1 MSLSQDRVIFNS
13 RKWGKGKFHWDL
25 IVTHDF
31 FFFNKALSTW
41 ILYQENKVGEPL
53 FFPFTLCLPPNSFFQ
68 EGDSHFSLHSIVSI
82 LYFLLFLLLF
92 FYPTFKKF
100 PNTILWLDFFH
111 HYSEWGLNI
120 LIVATVFNLKV
131 KLEKKF

>member
-1 MSLSQDRVIFNS
+1 MRKRKISLRFNS
-13 RKWGKGKFHWDL
+13 NTW
-25 IVTHDF
+25 F
-31 FFFNKALSTW
+31 FLNKTLSTW

-53 FFPFTLCLPPNSFFQ
+53 FFPFTFCLHPYSLFQ
-68 EGDSHFSLHSIVSI
+68 EGDSLFCLHSIASI
-82 LYFLLFLLLF
+82 LSFLLFLLLF

-100 PNTILWLDFFH
+100 PDTNNFVTWFFH

-131 KLEKKF
+131 KLENKVLSHGAKYHFSNTVC

>member
-1 MSLSQDRVIFNS
+1 VSLSQDRVIFNS
-13 RKWGKGKFHWDL
+13 RKWGKGNLLRFNSNTW
-25 IVTHDF
+25 
-31 FFFNKALSTW
+31 FFFNKTLSTW

-68 EGDSHFSLHSIVSI
+68 EGDSLFCLHSIVSI
-82 LYFLLFLLLF
+82 LSFLLFLLLF

-100 PNTILWLDFFH
+100 PDTILWLDFFH
-111 HYSEWGLNI
+111 HYSEWGLNS